1 MTTTRR
7 DAAATA
13 LLSLSLCG
21 ALSELF
27 NGPSHATP
35 SLEMAAA
42 AAVAAAVSEIGMEEE
57 EEEEEEEERTGEGR
71 PRHRADGRTV
81 QTP

>member
-13 LLSLSLCG
+13 LLSLCG

-35 SLEMAAA
+35 SLEMAAV
-42 AAVAAAVSEIGMEEE
+42 AVAVSEIGMEEE
-57 EEEEEEEERTGEGR
+57 GEGRRGGRPR
-71 PRHRADGRTV
+71 PRHRAT

>member
-13 LLSLSLCG
+13 LLSLCG

-42 AAVAAAVSEIGMEEE
+42 AAVAVAVSEIGMEEE
-57 EEEEEEEERTGEGR
+57 GEGRRGGRPR
-71 PRHRADGRTV
+71 PRHRAT